1 MNTIAILNLICG
13 LVSTKWVLD
22 LDFSQTRQ
30 LIFMFGGF
38 ILGPIILLVLYVR
51 HNNKTKKITLIYKK
65 TPSIIELKI

>member
-13 LVSTKWVLD
+13 LVSAKGVLD

-38 ILGPIILLVLYVR
+38 ILGTIIRLVLYIR
-51 HNNKTKKITLIYKK
+51 HIYKSK
-65 TPSIIELKI
+65 KP

>member
-13 LVSTKWVLD
+13 LVSAKWALD

-38 ILGPIILLVLYVR
+38 ILGSIILLVLYVR
-51 HNNKTKKITLIYKK
+51 HINKSKKQ
-65 TPSIIELKI
+65 P